1 MGENLTPSIRSEY
14 LIIRYRQVGAK
25 GVERAVPMSESES
38 ESENRNEEQRGAR
51 HSIQFLHFKDEE
63 NQVTKATQEKLQW
76 RR

>member
-1 MGENLTPSIRSEY
+1 
-14 LIIRYRQVGAK
+14 
-25 GVERAVPMSESES
+25 MSESES